1 MRKSVPIILSLLLTV
16 LFSTFSWS
24 QCTPGDAVTCPDV
37 LNNGEVCPDSLPGAI
52 AGHLYSEAFT
62 ILAPPVYPVN
72 ETDTI
77 TLDHITLVG
86 VTHLPEGFTWQSN
99 TDSNEFMV
107 GTYYCVLLEGTPA
120 TAGKYPLHITVDVYA
135 KIFPLLPPILVAT
148 VTDST
153 SLFLEV
159 KWDPNRTDDYPDKQA
174 FILSTK
180 PNPFFDRTR
189 IEIRSREPGLI
200 RLDVYD
206 LVGQLRFTEYIQAC
220 RGTNYFDFNGHLLHQ
235 GVYILKVSSE
245 AFSQTMRLI
254 KTE

>member
-1 MRKSVPIILSLLLTV
+1 MRKSLPFILSLLITV
-16 LFSTFSWS
+16 LFLNFSWS

-37 LNNGEVCPDSLPGAI
+37 LNNGEVCPDSLPGAV

-99 TDSNEFMV
+99 TGSNEFMV
-107 GTYYCVLLEGTPA
+107 GTYYCVLLEGTPVM
-120 TAGKYPLHITVDVYA
+120 AGKYPLHITVDVYA

-159 KWDPNRTDDYPDKQA
+159 MWDPNRIKEDPGNPE
-174 FILSTK
+174 IMLSPQ
-180 PNPFFDRTR
+180 PNPFSGNTR
-189 IEIRSREPGLI
+189 ITIQTAEPGVI
-200 RLDVYD
+200 RLDIYD
-206 LVGQLRFTEYIQAC
+206 LVGQLCYTERLQVSM
-220 RGTNYFDFNGHLLHQ
+220 GTNYFDFDGHILHQ
-235 GVYILKVSSE
+235 GVYILKASNDVSS
-245 AFSQTMRLI
+245 QTVRLI